1 MRFSAFPYAFA
12 LCITSIFFESSF
24 AQTTSQKPNIL
35 LILTDDQGYFDVGA
49 CGAKDLLTP
58 NIDKLFSQGM
68 QFTHFYANS
77 SVCSPTRASI
87 TTGLYPDKAGVPGVI
102 RTHRQNSWGYLN
114 PDVVTLADQLKSA
127 GYHTALIGKWHLG
140 LEKPNIPTMRG
151 YEFFK
156 GFLGDMMDDYT
167 TYRRHGINYMRE
179 NEKEIH
185 PQGHATDVFSRW
197 AVEFIKAQ
205 ADAKKPFFLQLAY
218 NAPHDPIQPPADWL
232 EKVKNRQ
239 PGISDKRAKLVALIE
254 HLDSGIGTV
263 IQALDESG
271 QRENT
276 LIIFTS
282 DNGGKIQDGANNGP
296 LRDGKQSMYE
306 GGLRVPTCIDW
317 PGKVEPGSSTS
328 YKAMSM
334 DLYPTMLD
342 AAGITNQH
350 HVDGVSI
357 LPVLHGQQME
367 DIKRVY
373 YFVRREGGSEYGGL
387 TIQAIQ
393 LGNWKLLQN
402 TPFGVQELYNLEEDP
417 YESIDLIESEPVKY
431 AELNKLLMNYI
442 QNGGKS
448 AWQKAD

>member
-1 MRFSAFPYAFA
+1 MKISAFQF
-12 LCITSIFFESSF
+12 LITIFISSLVF
-24 AQTTSQKPNIL
+24 GAVIAQTPTQKPNIL

-49 CGAKDLLTP
+49 CGARDLVTP
-58 NIDKLFSQGM
+58 NMDKLFSQGM

-87 TTGLYPDKAGVPGVI
+87 NTGLYPDRAGVPGVI
-102 RTHRQNSWGYLN
+102 RTQKQNSWGYLN
-114 PDVVTLADQLKSA
+114 PDAVTLADQLKIA

-140 LEKPNIPTMRG
+140 LEKPNIPNMRG

-156 GFLGDMMDDYT
+156 GFLGDMMDDYYT
-167 TYRRHGINYMRE
+167 HLRHGINYMRE
-179 NEKEIH
+179 NEKEIQ
-185 PQGHATDVFSRW
+185 PQGHATDLFSKW
-197 AVEFIKAQ
+197 AVDFIKSQ
-205 ADAKKPFFLQLAY
+205 AEAKKPFFLQLAY
-218 NAPHDPIQPPADWL
+218 NAPHDPIQPPAEWL

-263 IQALDESG
+263 LQALEESG
-271 QRENT
+271 QLENT
-276 LIIFTS
+276 LIVFTS
-282 DNGGKIQDGANNGP
+282 DNGGKLQDGANNGP

-306 GGLRVPTCIDW
+306 GGLRVPTCMVWKGRI
-317 PGKVEPGSSTS
+317 EPGSSTS
-328 YKAMSM
+328 YKAMAM
-334 DLYPTMLD
+334 DLYPTLLE
-342 AAGITNQH
+342 AAGVNNQQRI
-350 HVDGVSI
+350 DGISI
-357 LPVLHGQQME
+357 LPVLRGQQM
-367 DIKRVY
+367 DDSKRVY
-373 YFVRREGGSEYGGL
+373 YFVRREGGTEYGGL

-448 AWQKAD
+448 AWQKAE

>member
-1 MRFSAFPYAFA
+1 MRISQYSFVLTVFFT
-12 LCITSIFFESSF
+12 CIFLESVF
-24 AQTTSQKPNIL
+24 AQTTHPKPNIL
-35 LILTDDQGYFDVGA
+35 LILTDDQGYYDVGA

-58 NIDKLFSQGM
+58 NIDKLFKQGM

-87 TTGLYPDKAGVPGVI
+87 NTGLYPDRAGVPGVI
-102 RTHRQNSWGYLN
+102 RTQKQNSWGYLN
-114 PDVVTLADQLKSA
+114 PDAVTLADQLKSA

-156 GFLGDMMDDYT
+156 GFLGDMMDDYYT
-167 TYRRHGINYMRE
+167 HLRHGINYMRE
-179 NEKEIH
+179 NEKEIQ
-185 PQGHATDVFSRW
+185 PKGHATDLFSKW
-197 AVEFIKAQ
+197 AVEFIKGQ
-205 ADAKKPFFLQLAY
+205 AEATKPFFLQLAY
-218 NAPHDPIQPPADWL
+218 NAPHDPIQPPAEWL
-232 EKVKNRQ
+232 EKVKSRQ
-239 PGISDKRAKLVALIE
+239 PGISDNRAKLVALIE
-254 HLDSGIGTV
+254 HLDSGIGSV
-263 IQALDESG
+263 IQALEESG
-271 QRENT
+271 QLEKT

-282 DNGGKIQDGANNGP
+282 DNGGKLQDGANNGP

-306 GGLRVPTCIDW
+306 GGLRVPTCMIWD
-317 PGKVEPGSSTS
+317 GQIEPGSSTS
-328 YKAMSM
+328 YKAMAM
-334 DLYPTMLD
+334 DLYPTLLE
-342 AAGITNQH
+342 AAGITNQQH
-350 HVDGVSI
+350 LDGISI
-357 LPVLHGQQME
+357 LPVLQGHQR
-367 DIKRVY
+367 DDSKRIY
-373 YFVRREGGSEYGGL
+373 YFVRREGGTEYGGL

-431 AELNKLLMNYI
+431 AELNKLLMKYI